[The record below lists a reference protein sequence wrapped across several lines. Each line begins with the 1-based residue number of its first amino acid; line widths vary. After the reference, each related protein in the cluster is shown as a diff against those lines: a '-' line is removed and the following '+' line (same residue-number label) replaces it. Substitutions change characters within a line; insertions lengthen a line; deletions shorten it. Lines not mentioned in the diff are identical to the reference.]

1 MYTVEK
7 FKNDDGDTMAKI
19 TLSSNTLPY
28 VSIDTYQTFTG
39 ESWLEGEYEYLK
51 EETGVE
57 LDWSNSD
64 VKYNHQGIL
73 QGLAEASIESILNQ
87 MYDGIIESIEYR
99 GASSPAYYNFETD
112 RYEAEYVV
120 NWSRLKKWYRKSGK
134 DREEWMKERWS
145 SYDGFHSY
153 MYPGYWNDP
162 QWRPGLKVYATIAMY
177 LEEVL
182 DKDDLFMHVAEA
194 EWEVYSNNS
203 EVYITETD
211 YAKMMAAH
219 IGETVGE
226 EFDPDEHLPLLLDA
240 REKDIEVYMEKY
252 PLNPITAANDLME
265 KADTFPM
272 PGQMEVF

>member
-7 FKNDDGDTMAKI
+7 YKNDAGETMARI

-28 VSIDTYQTFTG
+28 VNIDTYQTFTG
-39 ESWLEGEYEYLK
+39 ESWLENEYEYLK
-51 EETGVE
+51 EEAGVE

-64 VKYNHQGIL
+64 VKYNHEGIL
-73 QGLAEASIESILNQ
+73 KGLAEASVESIMDQ
-87 MYDGIIESIEYR
+87 MYDGIIESITFES
-99 GASSPAYYNFETD
+99 ASSPAYYNFETD

-120 NWSRLKKWYRKSGK
+120 NWTMLKRWYKESGK
-134 DREEWMKERWS
+134 DREEWMRERWS

-182 DKDDLFMHVAEA
+182 DRDQMFMHVAEA
-194 EWEVYSNNS
+194 EWEVYQENA
-203 EVYITETD
+203 EIYISETD
-211 YAKMMAAH
+211 YAKLMASH
-219 IGETVGE
+219 IAQTVGE
-226 EFDPDEHLPLLLDA
+226 DFDPDDHLPVLLEA
-240 REKDIEVYMEKY
+240 RNKDLEVYMEKY

-265 KADTFPM
+265 KADVWPM